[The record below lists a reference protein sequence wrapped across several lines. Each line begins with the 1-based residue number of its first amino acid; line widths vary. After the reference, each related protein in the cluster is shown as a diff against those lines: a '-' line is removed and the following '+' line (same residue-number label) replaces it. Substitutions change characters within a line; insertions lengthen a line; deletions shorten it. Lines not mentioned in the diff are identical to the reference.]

1 MAEKKKLPKGSIT
14 YFAVVIGVMVLAFIF
29 FTDFFMTGNMTGKMF
44 GKGKRL
50 QAKEVSKQEQSLN
63 LLVEGCEVMGALW
76 ERGFDGAVCRIK
88 DFDKNVTCWVSQGGG
103 ISCIPDK
110 QLKE

>member
-1 MAEKKKLPKGSIT
+1 MSRKKLLLESIII
-14 YFAVVIGVMVLAFIF
+14 VVVLFVGFVF
-29 FTDFFMTGNMTGKMF
+29 FTDFFMTGKMF

>member
-1 MAEKKKLPKGSIT
+1 MAEKNKLPKGSIT

-29 FTDFFMTGNMTGKMF
+29 FMDFFMTGKMF

-63 LLVEGCEVMGALW
+63 LLVEGCEAMDVLW
-76 ERGFDGAVCRIK
+76 HRGFDLAICRIK
-88 DFDKNVTCWVSQGGG
+88 DLDKNVTCWLSQGGG

>member
-50 QAKEVSKQEQSLN
+50 TKKTIDPKSK
-63 LLVEGCEVMGALW
+63 
-76 ERGFDGAVCRIK
+76 K
-88 DFDKNVTCWVSQGGG
+88 
-103 ISCIPDK
+103 
-110 QLKE
+110 